1 MVSVSVSAQLCWIP
15 LVTGNSYFLNR
26 PGHEE
31 ACFRERALSPL
42 AAKRSHNLPDILTT
56 DYMFISELQVHV
68 LLLEFFFFSG
78 AIWQSKAWRWYPN
91 FFWSHANSPAD
102 ASAQVALGEFTKI
115 LANIFAVISIVT
127 DLAIFFP
134 IV

>member
-1 MVSVSVSAQLCWIP
+1 MVSISAQPCLKMVSVSAQPCLKMVSVSVSAQLCWIP

-68 LLLEFFFFSG
+68 LLLEFFFS
-78 AIWQSKAWRWYPN
+78 
-91 FFWSHANSPAD
+91 WSY
-102 ASAQVALGEFTKI
+102 
-115 LANIFAVISIVT
+115 LAVKGMTMVPQLF
-127 DLAIFFP
+127 LKP
-134 IV
+134 C